1 MTYFK
6 NHKPIIDDAQTSTGD
21 VPVII
26 PVAPNVP
33 CGMVIG
39 KDSKDKHISNGPA
52 INHKVPLTAPTSST
66 EATASLK
73 EIAKQITTLLSDQ
86 QIPQHLFAKKVL
98 NRSQGN
104 FSIIY
109 RRPSWRFLKCAAR
122 QFVSSLKE
130 NRSLGV
136 VFYMEA

>member
-1 MTYFK
+1 M
-6 NHKPIIDDAQTSTGD
+6 GD

-122 QFVSSLKE
+122 QFVSSLTH
-130 NRSLGV
+130 
-136 VFYMEA
+136 